1 MPRVFLAR
9 ACRAL
14 AIPLAVLFAVPGP
27 AAAQDAPQRSLGMV
41 TVGGGQP
48 TSLPTEV
55 PATMEGVTREQIE
68 RSINATDASDALRY
82 LPSLLVRKRY
92 AGDFNHAILSSR
104 ASGTGNSARSL
115 VYADG
120 ILLSNL
126 LGNGVGGLSFPPR
139 WGLVSPAEIERVDVL
154 YGPYSAAYP
163 GNSLGAVVDYTTR
176 MPTRL
181 EGHVQVGTWVQPFT
195 DGGTDA
201 TYRSWQASTA
211 LGSRA
216 GDWSWRLD
224 LNRLDSEGQPLT
236 FATRTVAAGTAVG
249 AGVPVTGAVRGTNA
263 AGQPWWTLGT
273 GTQYATRQDQL
284 KARLAYDFSPTLR
297 AAYTL
302 GWWDN
307 TAASRPA
314 SWLRDA
320 AGVPVA
326 AGPVRIDG
334 LAYAPLTGA
343 DFPLADERQT
353 HVMHGVHLRRRTQ
366 GAFDW
371 SLSASVYDYARDQR
385 RQNGAAA
392 TLPGA
397 LDGGP
402 GTLADGGGTGWNAL
416 SARGTWRP
424 GGDWAA
430 HVVDAGVQQDRFV
443 LSFRTSALADWRSGA
458 AGALASEVGGRTQ
471 LRSLWAQDAWRFAP
485 GWKSVAG
492 LRAEHWTAQDG
503 RTRIPG
509 ATPAVDAAWAG
520 RSETAWSPKLAL
532 SWQARP
538 DLAVKAAAGR
548 AVRFPT
554 VAELYG
560 ATSTVNAQFVN
571 DPLLRPERAWSGE
584 LSLQQDLGSGL
595 VRLTWFAED
604 TRDAIY
610 NQTVFDAAANRNVSR
625 VQNVGRVATQGLELA
640 WQAVDLLRRGLD
652 LSGSLTWADSVIREN
667 AGFVSVPGDTLG
679 KRQPNVARLRAS
691 LLADWRIDERWSASA
706 GARYSGRQF
715 RTLDNSDTNGS
726 TYMGV
731 SPFLIVDLRARL
743 RIDRRWSVAAGIDNA
758 GNRTSWNF
766 HPYPQR
772 TYFAEL
778 RADL

>member
-1 MPRVFLAR
+1 MPRSSLAR
-9 ACRAL
+9 ACCAL
-14 AIPLAVLFAVPGP
+14 AIPLA

-48 TSLPTEV
+48 TSLPAEV
-55 PATMEGVTREQIE
+55 PATMEGIDRAQLARTV
-68 RSINATDASDALRY
+68 NATDASDALKY

-92 AGDFNHAILSSR
+92 PGDYNHAILSSR

-139 WGLVSPAEIERVDVL
+139 WGLVAPAEIERVDVL

-181 EGHVQVGTWVQPFT
+181 EGHAQVGTWVQPFDL
-195 DGGTDA
+195 DGTQA
-201 TYRSWQASTA
+201 TYRSWQTSTA

-236 FATRTVAAGTAVG
+236 FATRAVAAGSAA
-249 AGVPVTGAVRGTNA
+249 AGGLPVTGAVRGTNS
-263 AGQPWWTLGT
+263 AGQPWWVLGA
-273 GTQYATRQDQL
+273 GTQVATRQDQL
-284 KARLAYDFSPTLR
+284 KAKLAYDVSPTLR
-297 AAYTL
+297 ASYTL

-307 TAASRPA
+307 TASGRPA
-314 SWLRDA
+314 SWLRNA
-320 AGVPVA
+320 AGAPVT

-334 LAYAPLTGA
+334 LGYAALTGA
-343 DFPLADERQT
+343 DFPLTEERQT

-371 SLSASVYDYARDQR
+371 SLAASVYDYARDAR

-397 LDGGP
+397 LAGGP
-402 GTLADGGGTGWNAL
+402 GTIADGGGTGWQSLA
-416 SARGTWRP
+416 ARGTWRP
-424 GGDWAA
+424 GGPWAA
-430 HVVDAGVQQDRFV
+430 HVVDAGLQQDSHV
-443 LSFRTSALADWRSGA
+443 LEFRTSALADWRSGA
-458 AGALASEVGGRTQ
+458 PGALVSDVGGRTR

-492 LRAEHWTAQDG
+492 LRAEHWSAEDG
-503 RTRIPG
+503 RTRIPS
-509 ATPAVDAAWAG
+509 AAPALDVAWAR
-520 RSETAWSPKLAL
+520 RSETALSPKLAV

-538 DLAVKAAAGR
+538 DLVVKGAVGR

-571 DPLLRPERAWSGE
+571 DPQLRPERAWSGE
-584 LSLQQDLGSGL
+584 LSLQQDLGRGL
-595 VRLTWFAED
+595 VRLSWFAED

-610 NQTVFDAAANRNVSR
+610 NQTLFDAAANRNVGR
-625 VQNVGRVATQGLELA
+625 VQNVSRVATQGLELA
-640 WQAVDLLRRGLD
+640 GQAVDLLARGLD
-652 LSGSLTWADSVIREN
+652 LSGSLTWADSEIREN
-667 AGFVSVPGDTLG
+667 AGFVNVPGDTVG
-679 KRQPNVARLRAS
+679 KRQPNVPRLRAS
-691 LLADWRIDERWSASA
+691 LLADWRIDERWS
-706 GARYSGRQF
+706 
-715 RTLDNSDTNGS
+715 
-726 TYMGV
+726 
-731 SPFLIVDLRARL
+731 
-743 RIDRRWSVAAGIDNA
+743 VAAGIDNV

-772 TYFAEL
+772 TWFAEL